1 MYQANWW
8 SRQARG
14 LLARELKCVPERTH
28 PKKAVERAEETGVL
42 HTLRI
47 SAASQA
53 LRARQQSV
61 RLLRGGTGCAG
72 TSDPILPRSPRR
84 AGGDWAP
91 ALGWPVWRRR
101 CTWKQRHAK
110 QEVRAPTDTGPG
122 RPLHWGAREKHRGR
136 GWCREFLA
144 EWLCGCCSQ
153 RIDTIDTNGW
163 TRRVGELS
171 DFSLVYLSC

>member
-1 MYQANWW
+1 MEEHLGRVCSGAVSGYVTHNRKD
-8 SRQARG
+8 S
-14 LLARELKCVPERTH
+14 ERTH

-91 ALGWPVWRRR
+91 ALGWPV
-101 CTWKQRHAK
+101 
-110 QEVRAPTDTGPG
+110 
-122 RPLHWGAREKHRGR
+122 
-136 GWCREFLA
+136 
-144 EWLCGCCSQ
+144 
-153 RIDTIDTNGW
+153 
-163 TRRVGELS
+163 
-171 DFSLVYLSC
+171 